1 MMKIA
6 NNNHKEIYKNIDSN
20 FYDDLTIILPTL
32 DEGQNIGDLLEYLI
46 FYYKNAHIIV
56 TDDGSRDNTKEIVS
70 NFQAKR
76 VFFLDREG
84 AKIHGLTVSVLEAV
98 KSLNTKYFV
107 VMDADGQHPWEAVGD
122 IINHLRLGDK
132 LVIGSRIKVSGRWP
146 LQRKIISYIGTFL
159 GKISLFMRN
168 KLYLSPDIL
177 SGFFGAETI
186 FWKEIAFNKD
196 NISKFRLKGYKVL
209 FDFLKIMPGDVRFGE
224 IYYEFNARK
233 KASSKLNFKVY
244 LEYLKS
250 LIR

>member
-1 MMKIA
+1 MKIA
-6 NNNHKEIYKNIDSN
+6 NNNRKEIYKNIDSN

-70 NFQAKR
+70 NFQSER
-76 VFFLDREG
+76 LFFLDRKNAEN
-84 AKIHGLTVSVLEAV
+84 HGLTVSVLEAIRLV
-98 KSLNTKYFV
+98 KTKYFV
-107 VMDADGQHPWEAVGD
+107 VMDADGQHPWETVGD

-132 LVIGSRIKVSGRWP
+132 LVIGSRIKVAGEWP
-146 LQRKIISYIGTFL
+146 LQRKMVSYLGTAL
-159 GKISLFMRN
+159 GKMALVMRN
-168 KLYLSPDIL
+168 KFYLSYDIL
-177 SGFFGAETI
+177 TGFFGAETI
-186 FWKEIAFNKD
+186 FWKQIAFNKD
-196 NISKFRLKGYKVL
+196 SISKFRLKGYKVL
-209 FDFLKIMPGDVRFGE
+209 FDFLKIMPPDARFGE